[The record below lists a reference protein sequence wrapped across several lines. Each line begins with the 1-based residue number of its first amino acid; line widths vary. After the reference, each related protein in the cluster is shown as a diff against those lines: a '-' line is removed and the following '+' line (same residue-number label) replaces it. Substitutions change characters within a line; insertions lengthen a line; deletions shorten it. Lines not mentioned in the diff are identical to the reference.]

1 MPYAGEIHYR
11 GSVSSSRE
19 RDPLILIHGA
29 GGSYL
34 YWPPEIRRLAGGG
47 VLAID
52 LPGHGDSVGDG
63 KESIDAYAH
72 ALLDYME
79 ILEIDQAVLAGHSM
93 GSAVAQRIS
102 LDYPERVRALI
113 LIGAG
118 AKLRVYPQLI
128 ELCSREVTYPDAVTQ
143 VVKWAFSQ
151 QADQIL
157 VKLAEERMEEMPR
170 SVLLADFK
178 ACDAFDM
185 RDQVGEIEQPT
196 LIICGEEDQM
206 TPVRFSQYLEEN
218 IRGSRLEL
226 IPDAGHM
233 VMLEKPE
240 IVARLVADFLDEV
253 ASVRK

>member
-52 LPGHGDSVGDG
+52 LPGHGDSAGEG
-63 KESIDAYAH
+63 KESIEAYAH
-72 ALLDYME
+72 ALLDLME
-79 ILEIDQAVLAGHSM
+79 ILEIDQAMLAGHSM
-93 GSAVAQRIS
+93 GSAVAQRMS

-118 AKLRVYPQLI
+118 AKLRVNPQLI
-128 ELCSREVTYPDAVTQ
+128 ELCSREETYPAAVTQ

-206 TPVRFSQYLEEN
+206 TPVLFSQYLEEN
-218 IRGSRLEL
+218 ICGSRLEL

-253 ASVRK
+253 ASVMQ